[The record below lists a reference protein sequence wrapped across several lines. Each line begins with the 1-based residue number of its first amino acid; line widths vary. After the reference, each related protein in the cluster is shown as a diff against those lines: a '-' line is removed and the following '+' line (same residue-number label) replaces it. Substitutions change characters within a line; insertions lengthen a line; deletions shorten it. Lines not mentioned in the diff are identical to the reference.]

1 MKTNTGRVGKHDNWC
16 PSNTAFAV
24 APGVKRQPSS
34 KLGNKKCALYASF
47 CALYTPLAVDHIGLG
62 EFAKDQ
68 TPDEMRY
75 DYPGGAIGF
84 IEGLDLDECYHRR
97 RMMHWTVELQR
108 IRKAARA
115 RGGDASKVR
124 GAAPAPTPALSFMEL
139 ALRPKGL
146 ALRPKSPKS
155 SKSPKSPES
164 PKSLKSAQ
172 SSNWLRLL

>member
-1 MKTNTGRVGKHDNWC
+1 
-16 PSNTAFAV
+16 V

-47 CALYTPLAVDHIGLG
+47 CALYTPLAVDHVGLG

-68 TPDEMRY
+68 TPDGMRY

-84 IEGLDLDECYHRR
+84 VEGLDLDECYHRR

-108 IRKAARA
+108 IRKAAGA
-115 RGGDASKVR
+115 GKSAASKVG
-124 GAAPAPTPALSFMEL
+124 GAAPASTPALSFMEL

-146 ALRPKSPKS
+146 ALRPKSPE
-155 SKSPKSPES
+155 SPKSP
-164 PKSLKSAQ
+164 KSAQ